1 MKTTTHHLSEKQIFH
16 PGLFLDAIRQL
27 RIVGIM
33 TLIIYSI
40 EAFFTIYGANLRLT
54 QQAQRYL
61 RAASQRTVEIQF
73 GDLIELHP
81 ILLAT
86 VYIVAPIM
94 LLCLF
99 GFVNKRRN
107 SDFFHS
113 IPVTRQC
120 LAITY
125 LAAIMAWI
133 AVIVL
138 GSSFITCATTLW
150 APYVALNQTSIL
162 VNILSVLCGT
172 FAVLCGGL
180 IAISITGTYFSN
192 LVVLV
197 MLLFFPRLLLMA
209 YFAVLDSILPIF
221 IFDWTGGIFDCTLN
235 IVMEPL
241 IAVFFGSTNLYG
253 DLSAVLYTFV
263 LAAVYLAAGLYT
275 FMHRK
280 SEMAANP
287 AQSRTLQTLFRL
299 VPAFSITLLPMALI
313 CLEVSNTTTTDA
325 SHLVFYLALLYT
337 IAIVV
342 WFLYELI
349 TTHKL
354 ANIVT
359 SLKSL
364 WVLAA
369 SNIIFLLL
377 VVIGYNMIIGDTPK
391 ADKVKSVTIS
401 NYYNSFDSSSRN
413 YFINMTE
420 QKEITNEEI
429 ISILTDTLRQNI
441 YSLKNTEQAT
451 VASRVVEFDTVWRTV
466 KRKIFFRNEE
476 IYQKYRTAVATEY
489 SDLYQ
494 NLPAY
499 DQLSK
504 LSLNMYSNR
513 SKTEIN
519 SDDLKKIYDEYCEEV
534 RSLPT
539 EKSISLQDNTNGNNF
554 GEFTGTYIGGGKPYH
569 YTVYLG
575 KDTPKT
581 TMLALNAINQ
591 AKQDNPV
598 ADYLKYSQ
606 NMEPDKK
613 YRLSLVNLNGG
624 NTEVDIFCGIGQ
636 SGNPG
641 YTQYGGILLQ
651 QMSDAIDRLPNKE
664 ITTMDT
670 PVIGVSI
677 VVLGDDGTNSYTCY
691 YNASDEL
698 MADFSAFTQRDDT
711 RLTR

>member
-16 PGLFLDAIRQL
+16 LGLFLDAIRQL

-40 EAFFTIYGANLRLT
+40 EAFFTIYGKNLQLT
-54 QQAQRYL
+54 QRAQRYL

-86 VYIVAPIM
+86 VYIIAPIM

-138 GSSFITCATTLW
+138 GSSLITCATTLW

-162 VNILSVLCGT
+162 VNILSVLCGA

-180 IAISITGTYFSN
+180 IAISVTGTYFSN
-192 LVVLV
+192 IVVLV

-221 IFDWTGGIFDCTLN
+221 IFDWTGGLFDCTLN

-241 IAVFFGSTNLYG
+241 IAVLFGEGSLYS
-253 DLSAVLYTFV
+253 DLSAVLYTVV

-275 FMHRK
+275 FVHRK

-287 AQSRTLQTLFRL
+287 AHSRTLQTVFRL
-299 VPAFSITLLPMALI
+299 VPAFSITLLPMAMI
-313 CLEVSNTTTTDA
+313 CLEVANITTTDA
-325 SHLVFYLALLYT
+325 SHLIFYLALLYT

-354 ANIVT
+354 ANIVA

-369 SNIIFLLL
+369 SNIIFLVL

-391 ADKVKSVTIS
+391 ADKVKSVTVS
-401 NYYNSFDSSSRN
+401 NYYNSFDSSRN

-441 YSLKNTEQAT
+441 YSLKDTEH
-451 VASRVVEFDTVWRTV
+451 VASRVVEFDTGWRTV
-466 KRKIFFRNEE
+466 KRKIFFRNNE
-476 IYQKYRTAVATEY
+476 IYQNYRTAVAKEY
-489 SDLYQ
+489 SNLYQ
-494 NLPAY
+494 NLPTY

-504 LSLNMYSNR
+504 LSLDIYSNH
-513 SKTEIN
+513 SNTGLEP
-519 SDDLKKIYDEYCEEV
+519 SDLKKLYEQYCKEV
-534 RSLPT
+534 KNLPA
-539 EKSISLQDNTNGNNF
+539 EKCISMQDNTNGSNY
-554 GEFTGTYIGGGKPYH
+554 GEFTGTYIGGGNPYH
-569 YTVYLG
+569 YVVYLNEN
-575 KDTPKT
+575 TPKT
-581 TMLALNAINQ
+581 TMLAINAINQ
-591 AKQDNPV
+591 TEQGNPV

-606 NMEPDKK
+606 NMEPDKT
-613 YRLSLVNLNGG
+613 YRLSLWDVNGG
-624 NTEVDIFCGIGQ
+624 NAEVVISCSISQ

-641 YTQYGGILLQ
+641 YTEYGGILLQ
-651 QMSDAIDRLPNKE
+651 QMSDAIDHIPKKE
-664 ITTMDT
+664 ITTMET

-677 VVLGDDGTNSYTCY
+677 IVSGDDGIGSYTCY

-698 MADFSAFTQRDDT
+698 MAAFSAFTQRDDT